1 MDFGGCLLFKIC
13 LITLLVLCSLS
24 LYSTTCMADSSLDD
38 IMNNGN
44 SFLNAGSESSTMIDQ
59 NDLKSLSNF
68 ISGVLLTIAIGVT
81 VITGAIMGL
90 NFITQSI
97 EEKAKVKESMVPWII
112 GIIVSFGAF
121 TIWEVAVNLF
131 QSL

>member
-1 MDFGGCLLFKIC
+1 MKKMLFKVC
-13 LITLLVLCSLS
+13 LITLLILCNLS
-24 LYSTTCMADSSLDD
+24 VYSTTCMADGSLDD
-38 IMNNGN
+38 VMNNGT

-97 EEKAKVKESMVPWII
+97 EEKAKVKESMIPWVI

>member
-1 MDFGGCLLFKIC
+1 MKKMLFKIC

-81 VITGAIMGL
+81 VITGAIIGL

>member
-1 MDFGGCLLFKIC
+1 MKKMLFKVC
-13 LITLLVLCSLS
+13 LITLLILCNLS
-24 LYSTTCMADSSLDD
+24 VYSTTCMADCSLDD
-38 IMNNGN
+38 VMNNGN

-97 EEKAKVKESMVPWII
+97 EEKAKVKESMVPWVI

>member
-1 MDFGGCLLFKIC
+1 MKKMLFKIC

-97 EEKAKVKESMVPWII
+97 EEKAKVKESIVPWII

>member
-1 MDFGGCLLFKIC
+1 MKKMLFKIC

-97 EEKAKVKESMVPWII
+97 EEKAKVKESMGPWII

>member
-1 MDFGGCLLFKIC
+1 MKKMLFKVC
-13 LITLLVLCSLS
+13 LITLLILCNLS
-24 LYSTTCMADSSLDD
+24 VYSTTCMADGSLDD
-38 IMNNGN
+38 VMNNGN
-44 SFLNAGSESSTMIDQ
+44 SFLNAGSESSTMIDH

-97 EEKAKVKESMVPWII
+97 EEKAKVKESMVPWVI

>member
-1 MDFGGCLLFKIC
+1 MKKMLFKIC

-38 IMNNGN
+38 IMSNGN

-97 EEKAKVKESMVPWII
+97 EEKAKVKESMVPWIN

>member
-1 MDFGGCLLFKIC
+1 MD
-13 LITLLVLCSLS
+13 LS
-24 LYSTTCMADSSLDD
+24 VYSTTCMADGSLDD
-38 IMNNGN
+38 VMNNGN

-97 EEKAKVKESMVPWII
+97 EEKAKVKESMIPWVI

>member
-1 MDFGGCLLFKIC
+1 
-13 LITLLVLCSLS
+13 
-24 LYSTTCMADSSLDD
+24 
-38 IMNNGN
+38 
-44 SFLNAGSESSTMIDQ
+44 
-59 NDLKSLSNF
+59 
-68 ISGVLLTIAIGVT
+68 
-81 VITGAIMGL
+81 MGL

-97 EEKAKVKESMVPWII
+97 EEKAKVKESMVPWVI

>member
-1 MDFGGCLLFKIC
+1 MKKMLFKIC

-24 LYSTTCMADSSLDD
+24 LYSTTCMADGSLDD
-38 IMNNGN
+38 VMNNGN

>member
-1 MDFGGCLLFKIC
+1 MKKMLFKIC

-24 LYSTTCMADSSLDD
+24 LYSPTCMADSSLDD

>member
-1 MDFGGCLLFKIC
+1 MKKMLFKIC
-13 LITLLVLCSLS
+13 LITLLVCSLS

>member
-1 MDFGGCLLFKIC
+1 MKKMLFKIC
-13 LITLLVLCSLS
+13 LITLLILCSLS
-24 LYSTTCMADSSLDD
+24 LYSTTCMADGSLDD
-38 IMNNGN
+38 VMNNGN
-44 SFLNAGSESSTMIDQ
+44 SFLGAGSESNTMIDQ

-97 EEKAKVKESMVPWII
+97 EEKAKVKESMIPWVI

-131 QSL
+131 HSL

>member
-1 MDFGGCLLFKIC
+1 MKKMLFKIC

-68 ISGVLLTIAIGVT
+68 ISGVLLTIALGVT

>member
-1 MDFGGCLLFKIC
+1 MKKMLFKIC

-131 QSL
+131 QPL

>member
-1 MDFGGCLLFKIC
+1 MKKMLFKVC
-13 LITLLVLCSLS
+13 LITLLILCDLS
-24 LYSTTCMADSSLDD
+24 VYSTTCMADGSLDD
-38 IMNNGN
+38 VMNNGN

-97 EEKAKVKESMVPWII
+97 EEKAKVKESMIPWVI

>member
-1 MDFGGCLLFKIC
+1 MKKMLFKVC
-13 LITLLVLCSLS
+13 LITLLILCNLS
-24 LYSTTCMADSSLDD
+24 VYSTTCMADGSLDD
-38 IMNNGN
+38 VMNKGN

-97 EEKAKVKESMVPWII
+97 EEKAKVKESMVPWVI

>member
-1 MDFGGCLLFKIC
+1 MKKMLFKVC
-13 LITLLVLCSLS
+13 LITLLIVCNLSVCSM
-24 LYSTTCMADSSLDD
+24 TCMATDGSLDEV
-38 IMNNGN
+38 MNNGN
-44 SFLNAGSESSTMIDQ
+44 SFLDAGSESTEMIDQ

-81 VITGAIMGL
+81 VITGAVMGL
-90 NFITQSI
+90 SFITQSI
-97 EEKAKVKESMVPWII
+97 EEKAKVKESMVPWVI

>member
-1 MDFGGCLLFKIC
+1 MKKMLFKVC
-13 LITLLVLCSLS
+13 LITLLILCNLS
-24 LYSTTCMADSSLDD
+24 VYSTTCMADGSLDD
-38 IMNNGN
+38 VMNNGN

-97 EEKAKVKESMVPWII
+97 EEKAKVKESIVPWVI

>member
-1 MDFGGCLLFKIC
+1 MKKMLFKIC

-38 IMNNGN
+38 IMNNGS

>member
-1 MDFGGCLLFKIC
+1 MKKMLFKVC
-13 LITLLVLCSLS
+13 LITLLILCNLS
-24 LYSTTCMADSSLDD
+24 VYSTTCMADGSLDD
-38 IMNNGN
+38 VLNNGN

-97 EEKAKVKESMVPWII
+97 EEKAKVKESMVPWVI

>member
-1 MDFGGCLLFKIC
+1 MKKMLFKVC
-13 LITLLVLCSLS
+13 LITLLIMCNLS
-24 LYSTTCMADSSLDD
+24 VYSTTCMADGSLDD
-38 IMNNGN
+38 VMNNGN

-97 EEKAKVKESMVPWII
+97 EEKAKVKESMVPWVI

-131 QSL
+131 QSLL

>member
-1 MDFGGCLLFKIC
+1 MKKMLFKVC
-13 LITLLVLCSLS
+13 LITLLILCNLS
-24 LYSTTCMADSSLDD
+24 VYSTTCMADGSLNDV
-38 IMNNGN
+38 MNNGN

-97 EEKAKVKESMVPWII
+97 EEKAKVKESMVPWVI

>member
-1 MDFGGCLLFKIC
+1 MKKMLFKVC
-13 LITLLVLCSLS
+13 LITLLILCNLS
-24 LYSTTCMADSSLDD
+24 VYSTTCMADGSLDD
-38 IMNNGN
+38 VMNNGN

-97 EEKAKVKESMVPWII
+97 EEKAKVKESMIPWVI
-112 GIIVSFGAF
+112 GIIVSFEAF

>member
-1 MDFGGCLLFKIC
+1 MKKMLFKVC
-13 LITLLVLCSLS
+13 LITLLILCNLS
-24 LYSTTCMADSSLDD
+24 VYSTTCMADGSLDD
-38 IMNNGN
+38 VMNNGN

-97 EEKAKVKESMVPWII
+97 EEKAKVKESMVPWVI

-121 TIWEVAVNLF
+121 TIWGVAVNLF

>member
-1 MDFGGCLLFKIC
+1 MKKMLFKVC
-13 LITLLVLCSLS
+13 LITLLILCNLS
-24 LYSTTCMADSSLDD
+24 VYSTTCMADSSLDD
-38 IMNNGN
+38 VMNNGN

-97 EEKAKVKESMVPWII
+97 EEKAKVKESMIPWVI

>member
-1 MDFGGCLLFKIC
+1 MKKMLFKIC
-13 LITLLVLCSLS
+13 LITLLILCSLS
-24 LYSTTCMADSSLDD
+24 LYSTTCMADGSFDD
-38 IMNNGN
+38 VIKNGD
-44 SFLNAGSESSTMIDQ
+44 SFLSDGSESTKMIDP
-59 NDLKSLSNF
+59 NELKSLSNF

-97 EEKAKVKESMVPWII
+97 EEKAKVKESMIPWVI

>member
-1 MDFGGCLLFKIC
+1 MKKMLFKVC
-13 LITLLVLCSLS
+13 LITLLILCNLS
-24 LYSTTCMADSSLDD
+24 VYSTTCMADGSLDD
-38 IMNNGN
+38 VMNNGN

-97 EEKAKVKESMVPWII
+97 EEKAKVKESMVPGVI

>member
-1 MDFGGCLLFKIC
+1 MLFKVC
-13 LITLLVLCSLS
+13 LITLLILCNLS
-24 LYSTTCMADSSLDD
+24 VYSTTCMADGSLDD
-38 IMNNGN
+38 VMNNGN

-97 EEKAKVKESMVPWII
+97 EEKAKVKESMVPWVI

>member
-1 MDFGGCLLFKIC
+1 MKKMLFKVC
-13 LITLLVLCSLS
+13 LITLLIMCNLS
-24 LYSTTCMADSSLDD
+24 VYSTTCMADGSLDD
-38 IMNNGN
+38 VMNNGN

-97 EEKAKVKESMVPWII
+97 EEKAKVKESMVPWVI

>member
-1 MDFGGCLLFKIC
+1 MKKILFKVC
-13 LITLLVLCSLS
+13 LITLLILCNLS
-24 LYSTTCMADSSLDD
+24 VYSTTCMADGSLDD
-38 IMNNGN
+38 VMNNGN

-97 EEKAKVKESMVPWII
+97 EEKAKVKESMIPWVI

>member
-1 MDFGGCLLFKIC
+1 MKKMLFKIC

-59 NDLKSLSNF
+59 NDLKSLS
-68 ISGVLLTIAIGVT
+68 TIAIGVT

>member
-1 MDFGGCLLFKIC
+1 MKKMLFKIC

-131 QSL
+131 KSL

>member
-1 MDFGGCLLFKIC
+1 MKKMLFKIC
-13 LITLLVLCSLS
+13 LITLLILCSLS
-24 LYSTTCMADSSLDD
+24 LYSTTCMADGSLNDV
-38 IMNNGN
+38 MNNGN

-97 EEKAKVKESMVPWII
+97 EEKAKVKESMVPWVI

-121 TIWEVAVNLF
+121 TIWEVVVNLF

>member
-1 MDFGGCLLFKIC
+1 MKKMLFKIC
-13 LITLLVLCSLS
+13 LITLSVLCSLS

-38 IMNNGN
+38 MMNNGN

-97 EEKAKVKESMVPWII
+97 EEKAKVKESMVPWVI

>member
-1 MDFGGCLLFKIC
+1 MKKMLFKIC

-121 TIWEVAVNLF
+121 TIWEVAINLF

>member
-1 MDFGGCLLFKIC
+1 MKKMLFKVC
-13 LITLLVLCSLS
+13 LITLLILCNLS
-24 LYSTTCMADSSLDD
+24 VYSTTCMADGSLDD
-38 IMNNGN
+38 VMNNGN

-97 EEKAKVKESMVPWII
+97 EEKAKVKESMIPWVI

>member
-1 MDFGGCLLFKIC
+1 MKKMLFKIC
-13 LITLLVLCSLS
+13 LITLLILCNLS
-24 LYSTTCMADSSLDD
+24 VYSTTCMADGSLDD
-38 IMNNGN
+38 VMNNGN

-97 EEKAKVKESMVPWII
+97 EEKAKVKESMVPWVI

>member
-1 MDFGGCLLFKIC
+1 MKKMLFKVC
-13 LITLLVLCSLS
+13 LITLLILCNLS
-24 LYSTTCMADSSLDD
+24 VYSTTCMADSSLDD

-97 EEKAKVKESMVPWII
+97 EEKAKVKESMVPWVI

>member
-1 MDFGGCLLFKIC
+1 MKKMLFKVC
-13 LITLLVLCSLS
+13 LITLLILCNLS
-24 LYSTTCMADSSLDD
+24 VYSTTCMADGSLDD
-38 IMNNGN
+38 VMNNGN
-44 SFLNAGSESSTMIDQ
+44 SFLNAVSESSTMIDQ

-97 EEKAKVKESMVPWII
+97 EEKAKVKESMIPWVI